1 MKTATIIGLVA
12 GLCLGSVVG
21 AGMLGLARAQSQK
34 AGPATTS
41 GQQTQSSSA
50 SGVASGSVTIRGS
63 ASAGGS
69 ASGSSS
75 GSGQLG
81 SMRDPAK
88 SLFVVTYDSTKA
100 IPASSLMVHERY
112 MAQGAVSGIVL
123 LDGILERG
131 AEMAV
136 VQFANKGQAEAWVGA
151 DPNVKDGT
159 LDRVE
164 VQAYNVIHE
173 QFGGRK
179 VISVPRPGSPPRG
192 DGGG

>member
-1 MKTATIIGLVA
+1 MKTATIIGLAA

-21 AGMLGLARAQSQK
+21 AGMLGLAQAQSQK
-34 AGPATTS
+34 AGPVTAS
-41 GQQTQSSSA
+41 GQQTQSGSA
-50 SGVASGSVTIRGS
+50 SGVAGGSITVRS
-63 ASAGGS
+63 S

-75 GSGQLG
+75 GNGQTG

-100 IPASSLMVHERY
+100 VPASSLMGHERY
-112 MAQGAVSGIVL
+112 IAQGAVSGIVL

-136 VQFANKGQAEAWVGA
+136 VQFASKGQAEAWVGA

-164 VQAYNVIHE
+164 VQTYNVIHE
-173 QFGGRK
+173 QFGGRG